1 MRPTHGKMHRREFL
15 LGTAALSLSM
25 NAVGADVKTNS
36 ASTNRTSAA
45 AAQAIVN
52 LNDVLEPLRA
62 TNKVPALSAAVVV
75 DGKIKGVGAVGIRKG
90 GSPTAVKGTDLWHVG
105 SCTKP
110 MTATLVAMNVEK
122 RKLEWSTTIG
132 DALPDLR
139 DSMHASFRDVTVD
152 QLLTHRAGL
161 SEQAEAKAWEDAWEN
176 RGAPMDQRTE
186 FVKAILAKE
195 PASQPGSKYEYSNQ
209 GYAVAAVMLEKILGQ
224 PWEAL
229 MREQLFK
236 PLLMNASGFGVPGT
250 VGQIDQPWGHKWKA
264 GKLEPQQTDNPAA
277 IHPAGGVHCTIW
289 DFVRFAMFHLNGA
302 RGEGRLL
309 KPETFVRLHTP
320 PAGQDYA
327 MGWVRLERSWADG
340 HVLNHNGSNTL
351 NYATIWIAPKIKFA
365 AVSATNIGGDSGQKA
380 CDEAIQATIK
390 KFVLGTS
397 QQAS

>member
-1 MRPTHGKMHRREFL
+1 MRPTHGKMHRRDFL
-15 LGTAALSLSM
+15 LGTAALSLSL
-25 NAVGADVKTNS
+25 NVGGADAKTNS
-36 ASTNRTSAA
+36 VSANKNAA
-45 AAQAIVN
+45 AATQTIAN

-62 TNKVPALSAAVVV
+62 SAKVPALSAAVAV
-75 DGKIKGVGAVGIRKG
+75 DGKIRGVGAVGIRKG
-90 GSPTAVKGTDLWHVG
+90 GSPTAVKGTDLWHIG

-110 MTATLVAMNVEK
+110 MTATLIAMNVEK
-122 RKLEWSTTIG
+122 RKLEWHTTIA

-139 DSMHASFRDVTVD
+139 NLMHASFRDVTVE

-161 SEQAEAKAWEDAWEN
+161 AEQAEAKAWADAWAH
-176 RGAPMDQRTE
+176 RGAPMDQRMD

-229 MREQLFK
+229 MREHVFK
-236 PLLMNASGFGVPGT
+236 PLLMNSSGFGVPGT
-250 VGQIDQPWGHKWKA
+250 IGQIDQPCGHKWKD

-289 DFVRFAMFHLNGA
+289 DFVRFAMFHMNGA

-309 KPETFVRLHTP
+309 KPETFLRLHTP

-327 MGWVRLERSWADG
+327 MGWVRVERSWADG
-340 HVLNHNGSNTL
+340 YVLNHNGSNTL
-351 NYATIWIAPKIKFA
+351 NFATMWIAPKIKFA

-380 CDEAIQATIK
+380 CDEAIQAVIK
-390 KFVLGTS
+390 KFALGTL
-397 QQAS
+397 